1 MMGLAIAHH
10 IREQVVFDKEEIRI
24 DPTYQFNFEKDRE
37 PIGEAGDKIT
47 IV

>member
-24 DPTYQFNFEKDRE
+24 DPTYQFSFEKERE
-37 PIGEAGDKIT
+37 PIGDVGDKIT
-47 IV
+47 VV